1 MCPDPLLMT
10 LIPSNNKRII
20 FTTWRFII
28 VYVMC
33 FLLEGI
39 KVIIVHVMCFSLESI
54 KVIHM

>member
-1 MCPDPLLMT
+1 MT
-10 LIPSNNKRII
+10 LIPSNNKHII

-39 KVIIVHVMCFSLESI
+39 KVIIVHVMCFLLESI